1 MGNLHRLFG
10 GTKARDWSG
19 WCLAATTKIVIIAE
33 LEGPFAGEPLELAPL
48 APALAAAEIERLVAK
63 GLRVRVRTLHELVPY
78 RDLDGTAI
86 FVDDMTARERER
98 IVAEMVR
105 AGVPI
110 VAGGAGAGG
119 VTQPPSSSAAPVA
132 DGPLGLSARD

>member
-19 WCLAATTKIVIIAE
+19 WCLAATTKIVITAE
-33 LEGPFAGEPLELAPL
+33 LEGPFAGEPLVMEPL
-48 APALAAAEIERLVAK
+48 LPADAASAIERLTAK
-63 GLRVRVRTLHELVPY
+63 GLRVRVRTQHELVPF

-86 FVDDMTARERER
+86 FVDDMTTRERQR

-110 VAGGAGAGG
+110 A
-119 VTQPPSSSAAPVA
+119 AAP
-132 DGPLGLSARD
+132 PN

>member
-19 WCLAATTKIVIIAE
+19 WCLAATTKIVITVE
-33 LEGPFAGEPLELAPL
+33 LEGPFAGEPLVMEPLPPAEAAAAIERLTGTGARISVRTQHELAPFR
-48 APALAAAEIERLVAK
+48 EV
-63 GLRVRVRTLHELVPY
+63 H
-78 RDLDGTAI
+78 GTAI

-110 VAGGAGAGG
+110 VARGAAL
-119 VTQPPSSSAAPVA
+119 PALAEAAAPVPVA
-132 DGPLGLSARD
+132 VDERAAI

>member
-19 WCLAATTKIVIIAE
+19 WCLAASTKIVITAE
-33 LEGPFAGEPLELAPL
+33 LEGPFAGEPLELGPL
-48 APALAAAEIERLVAK
+48 SPAHAAAEIERLAAK
-63 GLRVRVRTLHELVPY
+63 GLRVRVRTQHELVPY
-78 RDLDGTAI
+78 RDIDGTA
-86 FVDDMTARERER
+86 FYVDDMTARERER

-110 VAGGAGAGG
+110 TAERAEA
-119 VTQPPSSSAAPVA
+119 PSPRGDERTAP
-132 DGPLGLSARD
+132 ARRAELTL